1 MDLMIRRDIRQML
14 CDAQKVKRGL
24 ETLEQDHEVWAR
36 QRQQYDLAQL
46 IKLVNRLES
55 DVSIMQS
62 DCISI
67 GLSYQQVG
75 VWQVLKSLHRAF
87 AVLNILFTD
96 LKKMKAELGIAY
108 IHSSDLKQLEID
120 WGRFRKTIGQIQ
132 EYLHNGQNFLEQ
144 ENSLSSSEQVGN
156 DLSMQTH
163 LFQEKGRAL

>member
-14 CDAQKVKRGL
+14 RDAQKVKRGL
-24 ETLEQDHEVWAR
+24 AMLEQDHEVWAR
-36 QRQQYDLAQL
+36 QGQQYDLEQL

-62 DCISI
+62 DCISM
-67 GLSYQQVG
+67 GLNYQEVG
-75 VWQVLKSLHRAF
+75 VWQVLKSLHHAF
-87 AVLNILFTD
+87 AALNILFTD
-96 LKKMKAELGIAY
+96 LKKVKAELNKAY
-108 IHSSDLKQLEID
+108 IHSSELKQLRID
-120 WGRFRKTIGQIQ
+120 WGRFRKTIKQIQ
-132 EYLHNGQNFLEQ
+132 DYLHNGQNFLEQ

>member
-96 LKKMKAELGIAY
+96 LKKMKTELSIAY
-108 IHSSDLKQLEID
+108 IHSSNLKQLEID
-120 WGRFRKTIGQIQ
+120 WDRFRKTIGQTQ
-132 EYLHNGQNFLEQ
+132 EYLHNGQNFLE
-144 ENSLSSSEQVGN
+144 EDNSLPSGEKVGN
-156 DLSMQTH
+156 DLFVQTH
-163 LFQEKGRAL
+163 LFQEKGEVL